1 MWLFYYFDFE
11 RNYDVLKSNN
21 PCILLNKNINFKK
34 NETEWK
40 MENPTHLIK
49 DASKLHRPS
58 HIRLGAVA
66 YFFEVI
72 NFILTC
78 FFVS

>member
-1 MWLFYYFDFE
+1 
-11 RNYDVLKSNN
+11 
-21 PCILLNKNINFKK
+21 
-34 NETEWK
+34 

-66 YFFEVI
+66 YFFEAI
-72 NFILTC
+72 NIILTC